1 MDFPFLLLVLL
12 ALPFIAAAAIVTVS
26 SVRRRRHA
34 RAGGPV
40 EPVHRAQADT
50 ADVQAAAVYPPA
62 TGRKVLGGRE
72 RRAGEQARPK
82 DG

>member
-1 MDFPFLLLVLL
+1 MDFPLAALL
-12 ALPFIAAAAIVTVS
+12 ALPFAAAAVIVAVS

-34 RAGGPV
+34 RADGIT

-50 ADVQAAAVYPPA
+50 AAVQSAAVHPPA
-62 TGRKVLGGRE
+62 RGRKVQGGRE
-72 RRAGEQARPK
+72 RRAGSAARAT